1 MAAANIKKMELL
13 MKVNAKYLELEAQ
26 AKTRGSTYKPPSSW
40 GLSSLFGKGKG
51 YQSLPAGPVEP
62 IESAEPVELTPEEI
76 LNISRE
82 AKDTIL
88 NQEMNKLLKGGES
101 DAQKAEIRKT
111 LHAQLMAEYA
121 YNHNLEQRQKN
132 LEAQQAQS
140 VSGGGRRNRR
150 KTRSKYKKVKKTHR
164 RR

>member
-51 YQSLPAGPVEP
+51 YQSLPV
-62 IESAEPVELTPEEI
+62 ESAEPEEQVKLTPEEI
-76 LNISRE
+76 LIISRE
-82 AKDTIL
+82 AKETIL
-88 NQEMNKLLKGGES
+88 NQEMLKLLKGGES
-101 DAQKAEIRKT
+101 EAQKAEIRKI
-111 LHAQLMAEYA
+111 LDKQLMDEYK
-121 YNHNLEQRQKN
+121 YNHNLEQRRKN
-132 LEAQQAQS
+132 QESQQAQS
-140 VSGGGRRNRR
+140 VSEGGRRNRR
-150 KTRSKYKKVKKTHR
+150 KTRSKYKKAKKTHR